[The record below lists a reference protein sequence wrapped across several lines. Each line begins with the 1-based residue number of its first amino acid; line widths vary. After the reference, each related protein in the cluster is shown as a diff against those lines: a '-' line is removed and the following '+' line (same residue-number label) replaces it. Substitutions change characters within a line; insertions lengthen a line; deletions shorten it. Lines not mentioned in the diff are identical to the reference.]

1 MLFNA
6 FTKQYP
12 LSKTLCFEL
21 KPLGKTLAHIHAKNF
36 LQKDATLADSYQKIK
51 PILDEYHRDFI
62 ELALQDIELMELE
75 NFHTHYLALK
85 QNKK

>member
-1 MLFNA
+1 MLFTD
-6 FTKQYP
+6 FTCQYP
-12 LSKTLCFEL
+12 LSKTLRFEL
-21 KPLGKTLAHIHAKNF
+21 KPLGKTLAYIHAKNF

-62 ELALQDIELMELE
+62 ELALKNTHLTQLSNFQD
-75 NFHTHYLALK
+75 TYLALK